1 MPDHPLDEELALTER
16 VGRELARRGLT
27 NQAGHLR
34 EYWVALKAGRVSK
47 VWSHDLSVEWLRAL
61 RLSPHES
68 DYPVLPRMSDC
79 PGCTVSQKF
88 TAMNFPG
95 GAKFKCGACKSEWLE
110 LDPCR
115 FALDR
120 RFTRLDAPALRD
132 AICVSTADARTS
144 VTPAPTTRSTT
155 TRSRWRSSKGRP
167 RPRRRR
173 DRGSESPSS
182 RLRHRRATEDRVVV
196 RAVGRGRHL
205 RRAAAARGEAH
216 RAGAER
222 GREEAIVRPEDLLV
236 RVCESEEEL
245 GLLRIAVVVAVV
257 AHEREG

>member
-1 MPDHPLDEELALTER
+1 MPDHPIDEELALTER

-34 EYWVALKAGRVSK
+34 EYWVALKAGRAPK
-47 VWSHDLSVEWLRAL
+47 VWSHDLSVEWLRVL
-61 RLSPHES
+61 RLSPHEA

-95 GAKFKCGACKSEWLE
+95 GAKFKCGACKSQWLE

-132 AICVSTADARTS
+132 AICVDCGRKDVRYPSADDSLDDYALT
-144 VTPAPTTRSTT
+144 VAQFE
-155 TRSRWRSSKGRP
+155 G
-167 RPRRRR
+167 
-173 DRGSESPSS
+173 G
-182 RLRHRRATEDRVVV
+182 
-196 RAVGRGRHL
+196 
-205 RRAAAARGEAH
+205 AAAVEGPGE
-216 RAGAER
+216 RK
-222 GREEAIVRPEDLLV
+222 P
-236 RVCESEEEL
+236 
-245 GLLRIAVVVAVV
+245 
-257 AHEREG
+257 